1 MCTTDL
7 PPSHKQ
13 FEGGKKEK
21 EKETKKYTPI
31 HMHIED
37 QEITLE

>member
-21 EKETKKYTPI
+21 EKKKYTPI